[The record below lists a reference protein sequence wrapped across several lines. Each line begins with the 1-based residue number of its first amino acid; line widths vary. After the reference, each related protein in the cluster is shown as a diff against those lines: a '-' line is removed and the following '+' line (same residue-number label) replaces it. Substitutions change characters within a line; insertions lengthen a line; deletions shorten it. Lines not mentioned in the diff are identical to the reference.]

1 MKIKKGDNVVVIAG
15 KDRGK
20 TGVVGRA
27 FPKLGLV
34 LIPGVNVKKKHQKST
49 ERGKKGQMVEREA
62 PVRVSNVMLVDA
74 KSGKRTR
81 VGILRKDGKCVRVT
95 KKSGSEV

>member
-1 MKIKKGDNVVVIAG
+1 MVIAG

-34 LIPGVNVKKKHQKST
+34 IVEGINMRKKHQKST
-49 ERGKKGQMVEREA
+49 ERGKKGQIVEREA
-62 PVRVSNVMLVDA
+62 PVRVSNIMFVDQ

-81 VGILRKDGKCVRVT
+81 VGIVRKDGKRVRVA